1 MSRTPPALSLC
12 LLAATALAVG
22 CATLAP
28 PRTGPAPSAPAV
40 AVLASAPDQW
50 QDLVGQRVRISA
62 PLTVSGN
69 QRLVSDGVLV
79 ASFDGRLFTPTERAL
94 PGTPA
99 AAVAAGNARRRLQ
112 LQIPSPTA
120 GTTWPGGQPW
130 RSGSVLAG
138 VEGEVAVDAAGPVL
152 RVDRP
157 LQAQPAA
164 RPPAPEVPG
173 DVRLASLNLENL
185 FNGDGQGGGF
195 PTARGAR
202 THAAYL
208 HQRARLVAT
217 VQALRADVVAL
228 MELENDGEGPDSSLA
243 QLVDALNADGGDW
256 RFVPA
261 CATPCPQPQAPAAL
275 AALGEQPIRV
285 GLIYRAGRVV
295 AVGPA
300 ATLAGGPFDARS
312 RIPLAQAFRAGSGPV
327 FTVVAVHFKS
337 KGCRDA
343 AGSELDQGDGQA
355 CWNPTRL
362 ESTTRLD
369 AWLGTDP
376 TRSGSDLVA
385 ILGDINAY
393 AMEDPVRHLRAS
405 GWRDALA
412 GVAAPYTYVFDAQ
425 AGRLDHALLSP
436 TLALRLAGAAVW
448 HSNADEAPGL
458 HAPIDDPGHGPASPW
473 RSSDHDPL
481 LVGLRLRQP

>member
-1 MSRTPPALSLC
+1 
-12 LLAATALAVG
+12 
-22 CATLAP
+22 
-28 PRTGPAPSAPAV
+28 
-40 AVLASAPDQW
+40 
-50 QDLVGQRVRISA
+50 
-62 PLTVSGN
+62 
-69 QRLVSDGVLV
+69 
-79 ASFDGRLFTPTERAL
+79 
-94 PGTPA
+94 
-99 AAVAAGNARRRLQ
+99 NARRRLHVRMG
-112 LQIPSPTA
+112 PPAA
-120 GTTWPGGQPW
+120 GAVPWPWSGQPPW

-138 VEGEVAVDAAGPVL
+138 VEGVVAADTAGTVL
-152 RVDRP
+152 LVDRP
-157 LQAQPAA
+157 LQTQPAP
-164 RPPAPEVPG
+164 RPPVPEVPG

-185 FNGDGQGGGF
+185 FNGDGQGGAF

-208 HQRARLVAT
+208 HQRAKLVAT
-217 VQALRADVVAL
+217 LQALRADVVAL
-228 MELENDGEGPDSSLA
+228 MELENDGEGPASSLA

-261 CATPCPQPQAPAAL
+261 CATSCPQPRAPAAL
-275 AALGEQPIRV
+275 AALGDHPIRV

-295 AVGPA
+295 PVGPA
-300 ATLAGGPFDARS
+300 AALAGGPFGERS
-312 RIPLAQAFRAGSGPV
+312 RIPLAQAFRAGSGAA

-343 AGSELDQGDGQA
+343 AGGDLDQADGQA

-362 ESTTRLD
+362 ESARQLD
-369 AWLGTDP
+369 AWLRADP

-405 GWRDALA
+405 GWQDALA
-412 GVAAPYTYVFDAQ
+412 GVADPYTYVFDAQ

-436 TLALRLAGAAVW
+436 ALALRLAGAAVW
-448 HSNADEAPGL
+448 HSNADEAPRIG
-458 HAPIDDPGHGPASPW
+458 APVDDPDAAQVSPW